1 MNAAAH
7 PWLYEVPA
15 SAEVLRDLRSV
26 DERLPDAYLDLL
38 QQGNGGEVGLQVDPF
53 MLCLDSAEDALSYWR
68 SGTYTADGVFVF
80 GGNGGG
86 ALLAFDLRSPDRR
99 PVVFF
104 DPIDPEGSME
114 LLAADFTGLLAL
126 CEEH

>member
-1 MNAAAH
+1 MNAEIR

-15 SAEVLRDLRSV
+15 AAEVLRELRSV
-26 DERLPDAYLDLL
+26 VERLPDAYLGLL
-38 QQGNGGEVGLQVDPF
+38 QQGNGGEVGLQVNPF

-86 ALLAFDLRSPDRR
+86 ALLAFDLRSPDRL

-114 LLAADFTGLLAL
+114 VLAADFTGLLAL
-126 CEEH
+126 CEES